1 MFVFTKVSK
10 LNFNDIAL
18 MWDTD
23 RRIKRAKVISVFIK
37 EKVKLH
43 SDMNV
48 LEFGCGTGLISF
60 NLYQSVNKIIG
71 YDTSEKMIDV
81 FNRKINELNA
91 NNVKST
97 TELLKYSNQIDCI
110 LSSMVFHHIPDI
122 RSQLYELSKVLTSKG
137 ELFIVDLDKDDGSFH
152 KDEVGFEGHNGFDRD
167 EFCEILTS
175 MSFEIIEVGTVLN
188 DVKRKNSFDVPYSLF
203 YIHVRKVKYD

>member
-175 MSFEIIEVGTVLN
+175 MSFEIIEVGTVLK
-188 DVKRKNSFDVPYSLF
+188 DVKRINGFDVPYRLF